1 MESAALQGLAKILGH
16 RAMTICS
23 IIANRVA
30 TEANTNYKGAV
41 NDLVGTVLERLLVD

>member
-16 RAMTICS
+16 RAITVCS

-30 TEANTNYKGAV
+30 TEANTNYKGAI
-41 NDLVGTVLERLLVD
+41 NDLVGVILDRLLSD